1 MRPSSTIRTATTSR
15 RCSTIVELDP
25 DVYDEIVRRLVRLR
39 DLSGNLAQAYDD
51 PVMSNGAEEMRAS
64 LERVL
69 QLLEHPQ

>member
-1 MRPSSTIRTATTSR
+1 
-15 RCSTIVELDP
+15 LDP